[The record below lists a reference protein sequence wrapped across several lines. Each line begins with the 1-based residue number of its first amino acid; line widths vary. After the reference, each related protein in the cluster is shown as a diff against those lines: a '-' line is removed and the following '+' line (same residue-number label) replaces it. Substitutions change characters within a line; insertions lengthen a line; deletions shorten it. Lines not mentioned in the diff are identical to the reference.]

1 MGKVP
6 GLASDRI
13 RWPWSNSR
21 VSILERIRFP
31 TVLLL
36 TLVVGL
42 MGARNSR
49 AESVVPPWPGLPE
62 RDGAVMIPAQEWP
75 RRPGTRQIR
84 VLVHYPGG
92 TRAGIGPKTG
102 IFLTL
107 HNWGGTDCVG
117 TADPRS
123 LAQEFDAIAVCVNYL
138 QSGREEGIDGPE
150 AYDFGWFQALDALRA
165 LAWVRLQLQSAGIP
179 HARGR
184 IFATGGSGGGNVA
197 LMANKL
203 APRTFACVIDLC
215 GMKKLTDDV
224 AFGLPGG
231 STLHARWSRDPASPD
246 FLSMAAREIRFV
258 GHPGHLAV
266 MKRLGNSA
274 RIISVH
280 GVEDTSCLFED
291 AVELEANM
299 RGAGLDY
306 RLEKIT
312 ASRLDGRVFTGT
324 GHALGDRTLIPGRV
338 AGNGLRAGGPEAFER
353 PGPTDFEIRDEIRYS
368 VEGGEYVIS
377 YRSGFPIGTFHP
389 R

>member
-1 MGKVP
+1 MSAPCSALRPRP
-6 GLASDRI
+6 GASSLGII
-13 RWPWSNSR
+13 RHC
-21 VSILERIRFP
+21 V
-31 TVLLL
+31 VLLV
-36 TLVVGL
+36 TLL
-42 MGARNSR
+42 LALLGATEGR
-49 AESVVPPWPGLPE
+49 AEALHPLWPELPE
-62 RDGAVMIPAQEWP
+62 RDGEVMVSAQEWP
-75 RRPGTRQIR
+75 RRPGPRQVR
-84 VLVHYPGG
+84 VLVHYPQA
-92 TRAGIGPKTG
+92 TRASIGPKTG

-123 LAQEFDAIAVCVNYL
+123 LAREFDTIAVCVNYL
-138 QSGREEGIDGPE
+138 QSGREEGIEGPE

-165 LAWVRLQLQSAGIP
+165 LAWVRLQLEASEIP
-179 HARGR
+179 NARDR

-266 MKRLGNSA
+266 MKRMGNSA
-274 RIISVH
+274 RIVSVH

-299 RGAGLDY
+299 RAAGLNY
-306 RLEKIT
+306 VLERIT
-312 ASRLDGRVFTGT
+312 PSRLDGRVFTGA

-338 AGNGLRAGGPEAFER
+338 AGNGLRPGGPEAFER
-353 PGPTDFEIRDEIRYS
+353 QGPTDFEIRDEVRYS
-368 VEGGEYVIS
+368 VEGGEYVVS